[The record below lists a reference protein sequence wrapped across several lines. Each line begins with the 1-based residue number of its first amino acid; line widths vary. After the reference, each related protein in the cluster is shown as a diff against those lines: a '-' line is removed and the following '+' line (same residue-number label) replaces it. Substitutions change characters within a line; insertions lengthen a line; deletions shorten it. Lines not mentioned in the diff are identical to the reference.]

1 MDIGIVGLGHLGKIH
16 LKLLAEIP
24 DFKITAIYDLN
35 TELTTELAS
44 LYQTRACN
52 SYEELLDSCEVVSIV
67 TSTPTHF
74 ELAERAIRK
83 GKHVFLEKPATDNYE
98 TTMQLMRL
106 GNEANVT
113 IQVGHVE
120 RFNPGFTAVKPFI
133 GTPIVFEAN
142 RLAKYNVR
150 GTDVSVVVD
159 LMIHDIDL
167 LLNITQ
173 SPIKKISANGSRVVS
188 HTADIANA
196 RIEFE
201 NGLVATLTANRVAP
215 ENVRSVKIFQKNTYI
230 TVNLL
235 DKTALVQKVIT
246 EKQASGEPEI
256 IEKYVTGTP
265 VNAIKMELESFYQSI
280 ITNSPVMVSL
290 KDAEAAL
297 RVVHEIELQINAS
310 LA

>member
-35 TELTTELAS
+35 QELTRELAS
-44 LYQTRACN
+44 LYQTRACD
-52 SYEELLDSCEVVSIV
+52 SYDELLDLCEAVSIV

-74 ELAERAIRK
+74 ELAQKAIGK
-83 GKHVFLEKPATDNYE
+83 GRHVFLEKPATDKFE
-98 TTMQLMRL
+98 TTSRL
-106 GNEANVT
+106 ISLAQEAKVM

-120 RFNPGFTAVKPFI
+120 RFNPGFTAIKPFI
-133 GTPIVFEAN
+133 GSPIVFEAN

-173 SPIKKISANGSRVVS
+173 SPVKKISANGSKVVS
-188 HTADIANA
+188 NTADIANA

-201 NGLVATLTANRVAP
+201 NGLVATITANRVAP

-230 TVNLL
+230 TINLL

-246 EKQASGEPEI
+246 EKQNNSEPEI

-265 VNAIKMELESFYQSI
+265 VNAIKMELESFYKSI
-280 ITNSPVMVSL
+280 MTNTPVIVSL
-290 KDAEAAL
+290 HDAESAL
-297 RVVHEIELQINAS
+297 KVVHEIELQINQS
-310 LA
+310 LS

>member
-1 MDIGIVGLGHLGKIH
+1 MNIGIVGLGHLGKIH

-44 LYQTRACN
+44 LYQTKACL
-52 SYEELLDSCEVVSIV
+52 SYEELLESCEAVSIV

-74 ELAERAIRK
+74 ELAAKAIKK
-83 GKHVFLEKPATDNYE
+83 GRHVFLEKPATDNLE
-98 TTMQLMRL
+98 TTRQLL
-106 GNEANVT
+106 SLSAEAGVT

-142 RLAKYNVR
+142 RLAKYNIR

-167 LLNITQ
+167 LLNVTQ
-173 SPIKKISANGSRVVS
+173 SGIKKISANGSKVVS
-188 HTADIANA
+188 TTADIANA
-196 RIEFE
+196 RIEFD

-235 DKTALVQKVIT
+235 DKTALVQKVLT
-246 EKQASGEPEI
+246 EKNPSSEPEI

-265 VNAIKMELESFYQSI
+265 VNAIKMELESFYRSI
-280 ITNSPVMVSL
+280 ITNTPVMVSL
-290 KDAEAAL
+290 NDAEAAMK
-297 RVVHEIELQINAS
+297 VVREIELQINAQ

>member
-35 TELTTELAS
+35 EELTTELAS
-44 LYQTRACN
+44 LFQTKACS
-52 SYEELLDSCEVVSIV
+52 SYDELLDHCEVVSIV

-74 ELAERAIRK
+74 ELAEKAIKK
-83 GKHVFLEKPATDNYE
+83 GKHVFLEKPATDSFE
-98 TTMQLMRL
+98 TTRQLIRL
-106 GNEANVT
+106 STEANVT

-120 RFNPGFTAVKPFI
+120 RFNPGFTSVKPFI
-133 GTPIVFEAN
+133 GSPIVFEAN

-173 SPIKKISANGSRVVS
+173 SNIKKISANGSKVISQTV
-188 HTADIANA
+188 DIANA

-201 NGLVATLTANRVAP
+201 NGLVANLTANRVSP

-230 TVNLL
+230 TINLL
-235 DKTALVQKVIT
+235 DKTALVQKVMT
-246 EKQASGEPEI
+246 EKSASNEPEI
-256 IEKYVTGTP
+256 IEKYITGNP
-265 VNAIKMELESFYQSI
+265 INAIKTELESFYKSI
-280 ITNSPVMVSL
+280 ITNTPVMVSL

-297 RVVHEIELQINAS
+297 KVVREIELQINAEQV
-310 LA
+310 

>member
-16 LKLLAEIP
+16 LKLLTEIP

-44 LYQTRACN
+44 LYQTRACHT
-52 SYEELLDSCEVVSIV
+52 YEELLDSCEVVSIV

-74 ELAERAIRK
+74 ELAEKAIKK
-83 GKHVFLEKPATDNYE
+83 GRHVFLEKPATDNFE
-98 TTMQLMRL
+98 TTMQLIRL
-106 GNEANVT
+106 ANEAGVT

-133 GTPIVFEAN
+133 ATPIVFEAN

-201 NGLVATLTANRVAP
+201 NGLVANLTANRVAP

-246 EKQASGEPEI
+246 DKQASGEPEI

-280 ITNSPVMVSL
+280 MTNSPVMVSL

-310 LA
+310 QA

>member
-1 MDIGIVGLGHLGKIH
+1 MNIGIVGLGHLGKIH

-44 LYQTRACN
+44 LYQTKACL
-52 SYEELLDSCEVVSIV
+52 SYEELLDSCDAVSIV

-74 ELAERAIRK
+74 ELAAKAIKK
-83 GKHVFLEKPATDNYE
+83 GRHVFLEKPATDNLE
-98 TTMQLMRL
+98 TTRQLL
-106 GNEANVT
+106 SLSAEANVT

-142 RLAKYNVR
+142 RLAKYNIR

-167 LLNITQ
+167 LLNVTQ
-173 SPIKKISANGSRVVS
+173 SGIKKISANGSKVVS
-188 HTADIANA
+188 TTADIANA

-235 DKTALVQKVIT
+235 DKTALVQKVLT
-246 EKQASGEPEI
+246 EKNPSSEPEI

-280 ITNSPVMVSL
+280 ITNTPVMVSL
-290 KDAEAAL
+290 NDAEAAMK
-297 RVVHEIELQINAS
+297 VVREIELQINAQS
-310 LA
+310 A

>member
-24 DFKITAIYDLN
+24 DFKITALYDLN
-35 TELTTELAS
+35 EELTAELAS
-44 LYQTRACN
+44 LYQTHACS
-52 SYEELLDSCEVVSIV
+52 SYDELLDHCEAVSIV

-74 ELAERAIRK
+74 ELAEKAIKR
-83 GKHVFLEKPATDNYE
+83 GKHVFLEKPATDSFE
-98 TTMQLMRL
+98 TTRQLIRL
-106 GNEANVT
+106 STEANVT

-120 RFNPGFTAVKPFI
+120 RFNPGFIGVKPFI

-173 SPIKKISANGSRVVS
+173 SSIKKISANGSKVISQTV
-188 HTADIANA
+188 DIANA

-201 NGLVATLTANRVAP
+201 NGLVANLTANRVSP

-230 TVNLL
+230 TINLL

-246 EKQASGEPEI
+246 EKSASSEPEI
-256 IEKYVTGTP
+256 IEKYITGNP
-265 VNAIKMELESFYQSI
+265 INAIKTELESFYKSI
-280 ITNSPVMVSL
+280 ITNTPVMVSL

-297 RVVHEIELQINAS
+297 KVVREIELQINAEQ
-310 LA
+310 A

>member
-35 TELTTELAS
+35 QELTRELAS
-44 LYQTRACN
+44 LYQTRACD
-52 SYEELLDSCEVVSIV
+52 SYDELLDLCEAVSIV

-74 ELAERAIRK
+74 ELAQKAIGK
-83 GKHVFLEKPATDNYE
+83 GRHVFLEKPATDKFE
-98 TTMQLMRL
+98 TTSRL
-106 GNEANVT
+106 ISLAQQANVM

-120 RFNPGFTAVKPFI
+120 RFNPGFTAIKPFI
-133 GTPIVFEAN
+133 GSPIVFEAN

-173 SPIKKISANGSRVVS
+173 SPVKKISANGSKVVS
-188 HTADIANA
+188 ATADIANA

-201 NGLVATLTANRVAP
+201 NGLVATITANRVAP

-230 TVNLL
+230 TINLL

-246 EKQASGEPEI
+246 EKQNNSEPEI

-265 VNAIKMELESFYQSI
+265 VNAIKMELESFYRSI
-280 ITNSPVMVSL
+280 MTNTPVIVSL
-290 KDAEAAL
+290 HDAESAL
-297 RVVHEIELQINAS
+297 KVVHEIELQINQS
-310 LA
+310 LS

>member
-1 MDIGIVGLGHLGKIH
+1 MNIGIVGLGHLGKIH

-24 DFKITAIYDLN
+24 DFRITAIYDLN
-35 TELTTELAS
+35 RELTRELAS
-44 LYQTRACN
+44 LYQTEACA
-52 SYEELLDSCEVVSIV
+52 SYEDLLDRCEAVSIV

-74 ELAERAIRK
+74 ELAEKAIRK
-83 GKHVFLEKPATDNYE
+83 GCHVFLEKPATDKFE
-98 TTMQLMRL
+98 TTSRL
-106 GNEANVT
+106 IDLAREAQVT

-120 RFNPGFTAVKPFI
+120 RFNPGFTAVRPFI
-133 GTPIVFEAN
+133 GSPIVFEAD

-167 LLNITQ
+167 LLNVAQ
-173 SPIKKISANGSRVVS
+173 GPIKKISANGSRVVS
-188 HTADIANA
+188 ASADIANA

-201 NGLVATLTANRVAP
+201 NGLVANLTANRVAP

-230 TVNLL
+230 TVDLL
-235 DKTALVQKVIT
+235 HKTALVQKVIT
-246 EKQASGEPEI
+246 EKQSSGDPEI
-256 IEKYVTGTP
+256 IEKYVTATP
-265 VNAIKMELESFYQSI
+265 VNAIKMELESFYKSI
-280 ITNSPVMVSL
+280 MTNTPVMVSL

-310 LA
+310 LS

>member
-1 MDIGIVGLGHLGKIH
+1 MNIGIVGLGHLGKIH

-44 LYQTRACN
+44 LYQTKACF
-52 SYEELLDSCEVVSIV
+52 SYEELLDSCEAVSIV

-74 ELAERAIRK
+74 ELAAKAIKK
-83 GKHVFLEKPATDNYE
+83 GRHVFLEKPATDHLE
-98 TTMQLMRL
+98 TTQQLL
-106 GNEANVT
+106 SLSAEAGVT

-142 RLAKYNVR
+142 RLAKYNIR

-167 LLNITQ
+167 LLNVTQ
-173 SPIKKISANGSRVVS
+173 SGIKKISANGSKVVS
-188 HTADIANA
+188 TTADIANA

-235 DKTALVQKVIT
+235 DKTALVQKVLT
-246 EKQASGEPEI
+246 EKNPSSEPEI

-280 ITNSPVMVSL
+280 ITNTPVMVSL
-290 KDAEAAL
+290 NDAEAAMK
-297 RVVHEIELQINAS
+297 VVREIELQINAQS
-310 LA
+310 A